1 MIKADFIKELTAKAN
16 ITEEQAAQV
25 NEILEAHHI
34 IGRNS
39 KLAVI
44 SEIAE
49 KLGVDQARA
58 EEISNE
64 ASALIA
70 GGLKNKLL
78 HPFGGNDED
87 K

>member
-1 MIKADFIKELTAKAN
+1 MNKTEFIKQLSTSAN
-16 ITEEQAAQV
+16 ITEEQAMQV
-25 NEILEAHHI
+25 NEIMEAHHVV
-34 IGRNS
+34 GKNS
-39 KLAVI
+39 KLAVV

-49 KLGVDQARA
+49 KLGIDEAA
-58 EEISNE
+58 AKEISDK
-64 ASALIA
+64 ASGLIA